1 MTNKT
6 FQGRIV
12 QKHDT
17 EANWK
22 KATNF
27 VPLKGELIIYDDL
40 NKIKIGD
47 GTTKVN
53 DLKFDTATFYVN
65 VTQGTGNFATADKTA
80 QEVYDAYQAGY
91 AVSAIAKFN
100 GANFPYIL
108 PLAGVQSDDDGYI
121 LGFGALGS
129 TRADASP
136 QYPTVINLYGIWQM
150 WIGNLVRNEDLA
162 TVAKTG
168 SYNDLIDKP
177 TIPSISGLATETYV
191 NTKVAGIVNSAPET
205 LDTLQELASALG
217 NDPNFATTVATE
229 IGKKANSADL
239 ATVAKTGDYSDLK
252 GKRTV
257 NGSTNNIETNFYV
270 NFTQKNTTGLDSFQY
285 TADKTIEEIK
295 NAYNHGYNI
304 VGKIANASSMGDLNL
319 PLAIIN
325 PTENIFYFM
334 GFGDTSGENAG
345 SGIGLCYIVYDNGSW
360 GGVGYTLALYSDL
373 PDLATVATSG
383 SYSDLINKR
392 TVNGSIENVKTT
404 FYVKFTMDYMADG
417 TYKVMSNKTIDEIK
431 NAYNNG
437 YTIIGFTPNGNNQYN
452 LTLSLYQV
460 NIEKSLF
467 TFITLDGLY
476 LIAIGN
482 NGGDTWTAEQ
492 VTLVD
497 QDSLDLPTE
506 YTEDE
511 ITTIYNNIT

>member
-205 LDTLQELASALG
+205 LDTLQELANALG

-239 ATVAKTGDYSDLK
+239 ATVA
-252 GKRTV
+252 
-257 NGSTNNIETNFYV
+257 
-270 NFTQKNTTGLDSFQY
+270 
-285 TADKTIEEIK
+285 
-295 NAYNHGYNI
+295 
-304 VGKIANASSMGDLNL
+304 
-319 PLAIIN
+319 
-325 PTENIFYFM
+325 
-334 GFGDTSGENAG
+334 
-345 SGIGLCYIVYDNGSW
+345 
-360 GGVGYTLALYSDL
+360 
-373 PDLATVATSG
+373 TSG

-392 TVNGSIENVKTT
+392 TVNGSTENVKTT
-404 FYVKFTMDYMADG
+404 FYVNFTSNDDETITAD
-417 TYKVMSNKTIDEIK
+417 KTLKEIYD
-431 NAYNNG
+431 AYEAG
-437 YTIIGFTPNGNNQYN
+437 YTVLGKTGHYVLFLATAAHSGNNYAIIFQTTVTFVDT
-452 LTLSLYQV
+452 TLIV
-460 NIEKSLF
+460 
-467 TFITLDGLY
+467 
-476 LIAIGN
+476 IGN
-482 NGGDTWTAEQ
+482 DGDGWASYSE
-492 VTLVD
+492 D
-497 QDSLDLPTE
+497 IAFKKSIPTE

>member
-239 ATVAKTGDYSDLK
+239 ATVAKTG
-252 GKRTV
+252 
-257 NGSTNNIETNFYV
+257 N
-270 NFTQKNTTGLDSFQY
+270 
-285 TADKTIEEIK
+285 
-295 NAYNHGYNI
+295 
-304 VGKIANASSMGDLNL
+304 
-319 PLAIIN
+319 
-325 PTENIFYFM
+325 
-334 GFGDTSGENAG
+334 
-345 SGIGLCYIVYDNGSW
+345 
-360 GGVGYTLALYSDL
+360 
-373 PDLATVATSG
+373 
-383 SYSDLINKR
+383 YSDLINKR

-437 YTIIGFTPNGNNQYN
+437 YTIIGLTPNGNNQYN

>member
-1 MTNKT
+1 MMANKT

-12 QKHDT
+12 QKHDI

-27 VPLKGELIIYDDL
+27 IPLKGEIIVYDDL

-47 GTTKVN
+47 GSTKIN
-53 DLKFDTATFYVN
+53 DLKFDTATFYVK
-65 VTQGTGNFATADKTA
+65 VTQGTGNLATANKTP
-80 QEVYDAYQAGY
+80 QEIYDAYQAGY
-91 AVSAIAKFN
+91 AISAIAQFN
-100 GANFPYIL
+100 NAKVPFIL
-108 PLAGVQSDDDGYI
+108 PLAAINKNDGI
-121 LGFGALGS
+121 IIGFGALGS
-129 TRADASP
+129 TSPTTAP
-136 QYPTVINLYGIWQM
+136 QYPTVLFNGFQWQM
-150 WIGNLVRNEDLA
+150 WIGELVRNEDL
-162 TVAKTG
+162 TDVAKTG

-191 NTKVAGIVNSAPET
+191 NTKIAGIVNSAPET
-205 LDTLQELASALG
+205 LDTLQELARALG

-239 ATVAKTGDYSDLK
+239 ATVAKTGSYNDLIN
-252 GKRTV
+252 KRTI
-257 NGSTNNIETNFYV
+257 NGSTNNIETTFYV
-270 NFTQKNTTGLDSFQY
+270 NFTVD
-285 TADKTIEEIK
+285 A
-295 NAYNHGYNI
+295 
-304 VGKIANASSMGDLNL
+304 M
-319 PLAIIN
+319 
-325 PTENIFYFM
+325 
-334 GFGDTSGENAG
+334 AG
-345 SGIGLCYIVYDNGSW
+345 W
-360 GGVGYTLALYSDL
+360 T
-373 PDLATVATSG
+373 
-383 SYSDLINKR
+383 
-392 TVNGSIENVKTT
+392 
-404 FYVKFTMDYMADG
+404 
-417 TYKVMSNKTIDEIK
+417 KVTSNKTIDEIK

-437 YTIIGFTPNGNNQYN
+437 YTIIGLTPNGYNQYN